1 VPLNSIQQHCLTVI
15 DGLQIPGSPDTL
27 TASIQPPNFDD
38 LDGPRAFIWGGRM
51 RGERQTAPR
60 GEAPRAGFKR
70 LNWSV
75 DVWLSYL
82 TTPDAD
88 DVDQAFP
95 LIIDAVMSAFWAT
108 TMPTFIT
115 DPVTGLVSQLLQIG
129 EEFELEAP
137 TARAT
142 QTQRL
147 LYYTALLSLDVY
159 EAVQA

>member
-1 VPLNSIQQHCLTVI
+1 MPLNSIQQHCVSII
-15 DGLQIPGSPDTL
+15 DGLPIPGSADAL
-27 TASIQPPNFDD
+27 TATIQPPNFED
-38 LDGPRAFIWGGRM
+38 LDGPRAFIWGGTM

-60 GEAPRAGFKR
+60 GDAPKAGFKR
-70 LNWSV
+70 LNWVV

-82 TTPDAD
+82 TTPDAP
-88 DVDQAFP
+88 DVDRAFP
-95 LIIDAVMSAFWAT
+95 LIVDAVMSAFWST
-108 TMPTFIT
+108 PMPVFIT

-142 QTQRL
+142 QTQRM
-147 LYYTALLSLDVY
+147 LYYTARLGLDVY